1 MIIQVLALLALV
13 LALWTV
19 FRFAMGLRWAKV
31 SREDA
36 RAAEQARGRRVVAEI
51 PGSEDEVVFF
61 VEDDAGFYWGGRQ
74 ARKRDIRGARLLLNG
89 AVMASFARDGE
100 LLPETTPPEAQSFKT
115 RPDLRP
121 PDLKITRSLPG
132 ASNDDLF
139 LGVKGGAG
147 RDGPTIRDRLGRLIW
162 FLPIHWPFSRT

>member
-13 LALWTV
+13 LALWAV

-51 PGSEDEVVFF
+51 PVAEDEIVFF
-61 VEDDAGFYWGGRQ
+61 GEDDAGFYWGARQ

-100 LLPETTPPEAQSFKT
+100 RLPETAPPEEYEGRETWDVLLYLRDGRDERVACGSL
-115 RPDLRP
+115 REGVSRDL
-121 PDLKITRSLPG
+121 
-132 ASNDDLF
+132 
-139 LGVKGGAG
+139 AG
-147 RDGPTIRDRLGRLIW
+147 RVFAAVRSALVRHREE
-162 FLPIHWPFSRT
+162 WP

>member
-36 RAAEQARGRRVVAEI
+36 RAAEQSRGRRVVAEI
-51 PGSEDEVVFF
+51 PLSDDEIVFF
-61 VEDDAGFYWGGRQ
+61 VEDEAGFYWGGRQ

-89 AVMASFARDGE
+89 AVMASLSRVGE
-100 LLPETTPPEAQSFKT
+100 RLPEPAAPEEYEGGERWEIALYLSGGREERVACGT
-115 RPDLRP
+115 LRE
-121 PDLKITRSLPG
+121 
-132 ASNDDLF
+132 
-139 LGVKGGAG
+139 GVSREIAG
-147 RDGPTIRDRLGRLIW
+147 RIFEAIRSGVDQR
-162 FLPIHWPFSRT
+162 

>member
-51 PGSEDEVVFF
+51 PVSDDEIVFF
-61 VEDDAGFYWGGRQ
+61 VEDEAGFYWGGRQ

-89 AVMASFARDGE
+89 AVMASFSRHGE
-100 LLPETTPPEAQSFKT
+100 RLPDPAPPEEYEGGERWEIILYLLDGRDERVACG
-115 RPDLRP
+115 RLRE
-121 PDLKITRSLPG
+121 
-132 ASNDDLF
+132 
-139 LGVKGGAG
+139 GVSRELAG
-147 RDGPTIRDRLGRLIW
+147 RVFEAIRSALDQR
-162 FLPIHWPFSRT
+162 

>member
-31 SREDA
+31 AREDA

-51 PGSEDEVVFF
+51 PLSDDDIVFF
-61 VEDDAGFYWGGRQ
+61 VEDEAGFYWGRRQ

-89 AVMASFARDGE
+89 AVMASFSRDGE
-100 LLPETTPPEAQSFKT
+100 PLPDPAAPEEYEGGEKWEIALY
-115 RPDLRP
+115 LRGGR
-121 PDLKITRSLPG
+121 DERVACGSLRE
-132 ASNDDLF
+132 
-139 LGVKGGAG
+139 GVSREIAG
-147 RDGPTIRDRLGRLIW
+147 RIFAAIRSALDQR
-162 FLPIHWPFSRT
+162 

>member
-51 PGSEDEVVFF
+51 PVSEDEVVFF
-61 VEDDAGFYWGGRQ
+61 LEDDAGFYWGGRQ
-74 ARKRDIRGARLLLNG
+74 ARKREIRGARLLLNG
-89 AVMASFARDGE
+89 GVMASFARNGEALPHPSTPEEYQGRERWEVVVYLEDGGE
-100 LLPETTPPEAQSFKT
+100 ERIACGGLREGVSRDMATRVFEA
-115 RPDLRP
+115 
-121 PDLKITRSLPG
+121 IRSAVAPG
-132 ASNDDLF
+132 KEQA
-139 LGVKGGAG
+139 
-147 RDGPTIRDRLGRLIW
+147 
-162 FLPIHWPFSRT
+162 

>member
-51 PGSEDEVVFF
+51 PVSDDEVVFF

-74 ARKRDIRGARLLLNG
+74 ARKRDILGARLLLNG
-89 AVMASFARDGE
+89 AVMASFVREGE
-100 LLPETTPPEAQSFKT
+100 TLPEPAPPEEYEGHEKWEVALY
-115 RPDLRP
+115 LRTGRE
-121 PDLKITRSLPG
+121 DRVGCGSLRE
-132 ASNDDLF
+132 
-139 LGVKGGAG
+139 GVSRELAG
-147 RDGPTIRDRLGRLIW
+147 RVFAAVRSALEQR
-162 FLPIHWPFSRT
+162 

>member
-1 MIIQVLALLALV
+1 MIIQALALLALV

-100 LLPETTPPEAQSFKT
+100 LLPETTPPEEYEG
-115 RPDLRP
+115 RERWEIVLYLR
-121 PDLKITRSLPG
+121 DAREERVACGSLRE
-132 ASNDDLF
+132 
-139 LGVKGGAG
+139 GVSRELAG
-147 RDGPTIRDRLGRLIW
+147 RVFEAIRSSLDQR
-162 FLPIHWPFSRT
+162 

>member
-36 RAAEQARGRRVVAEI
+36 RAAEQARGRRVMAEI
-51 PGSEDEVVFF
+51 PVSEDEVVFF
-61 VEDDAGFYWGGRQ
+61 LEDEAGFYWGGRE

-100 LLPETTPPEAQSFKT
+100 RLPEPAPPEEHEGREKWEIVLY
-115 RPDLRP
+115 LR
-121 PDLKITRSLPG
+121 S
-132 ASNDDLF
+132 
-139 LGVKGGAG
+139 G
-147 RDGPTIRDRLGRLIW
+147 RDERIACGRLREGV
-162 FLPIHWPFSRT
+162 SREIARRVYEAIRKAAEAGGNS

>member
-1 MIIQVLALLALV
+1 MIIQILALLALV

-51 PGSEDEVVFF
+51 PVSDDEIVFF

-89 AVMASFARDGE
+89 AVMASFVHKGQVV
-100 LLPETTPPEAQSFKT
+100 PETTPPEEYEG
-115 RPDLRP
+115 RERWEIVLY
-121 PDLKITRSLPG
+121 LPG
-132 ASNDDLF
+132 GREERVGCGSLRE
-139 LGVKGGAG
+139 GVSRELAG
-147 RDGPTIRDRLGRLIW
+147 RVFAAIRSALDQR
-162 FLPIHWPFSRT
+162 

>member
-36 RAAEQARGRRVVAEI
+36 RAAEQSRGRRVVAEI
-51 PGSEDEVVFF
+51 PLSDDEIVFF
-61 VEDDAGFYWGGRQ
+61 VEDEAGFYWGGRQ

-89 AVMASFARDGE
+89 AVMASLSRVGE
-100 LLPETTPPEAQSFKT
+100 RLPEPAAPEEYEGGERWEIALYLSGGREERVACGT
-115 RPDLRP
+115 LRE
-121 PDLKITRSLPG
+121 
-132 ASNDDLF
+132 
-139 LGVKGGAG
+139 GVSREIAG
-147 RDGPTIRDRLGRLIW
+147 RIFAAIRSAVEGGK
-162 FLPIHWPFSRT
+162 P

>member
-100 LLPETTPPEAQSFKT
+100 LLPETTPPEEYEG
-115 RPDLRP
+115 RERWEIVLYLR
-121 PDLKITRSLPG
+121 DAREERVACGSLREG
-132 ASNDDLF
+132 ASREL
-139 LGVKGGAG
+139 AG
-147 RDGPTIRDRLGRLIW
+147 RVIEAIRSSLDQR
-162 FLPIHWPFSRT
+162 

>member
-51 PGSEDEVVFF
+51 PLSDDEIVFF
-61 VEDDAGFYWGGRQ
+61 VEDATGFYWGGRQ

-89 AVMASFARDGE
+89 GVMASSSRDGE
-100 LLPETTPPEAQSFKT
+100 RLPEPAPPEEYQGGERWEIVLYVRGGREERVACGS
-115 RPDLRP
+115 LRE
-121 PDLKITRSLPG
+121 
-132 ASNDDLF
+132 
-139 LGVKGGAG
+139 GVSREIAG
-147 RDGPTIRDRLGRLIW
+147 RVFEAVRSTVERGEG
-162 FLPIHWPFSRT
+162 

>member
-36 RAAEQARGRRVVAEI
+36 RAAEQARGRRLVAEI
-51 PGSEDEVVFF
+51 PLSDDEIVFF
-61 VEDDAGFYWGGRQ
+61 VEDEAGFYWGGRQ

-89 AVMASFARDGE
+89 AVMASFAGDGE
-100 LLPETTPPEAQSFKT
+100 RLPEPAPPEEYEGGERWEIAVY
-115 RPDLRP
+115 LRGGREARIACGT
-121 PDLKITRSLPG
+121 LRE
-132 ASNDDLF
+132 
-139 LGVKGGAG
+139 GVSREIAG
-147 RDGPTIRDRLGRLIW
+147 RIFEAIRSARPGKEQA
-162 FLPIHWPFSRT
+162 

>member
-51 PGSEDEVVFF
+51 PLSDDDIVFF
-61 VEDDAGFYWGGRQ
+61 VEDEAGFYWGGRQ

-89 AVMASFARDGE
+89 AVMASFSREGE
-100 LLPETTPPEAQSFKT
+100 TLAELAPPEEYEGGERWEIALYLLDGLDE
-115 RPDLRP
+115 RVACGRLRE
-121 PDLKITRSLPG
+121 
-132 ASNDDLF
+132 
-139 LGVKGGAG
+139 GVSRELAG
-147 RDGPTIRDRLGRLIW
+147 RIFEAVRSALDQR
-162 FLPIHWPFSRT
+162 

>member
-36 RAAEQARGRRVVAEI
+36 RAAEQSRGRRVVAEI
-51 PGSEDEVVFF
+51 PLSDDEIVFF
-61 VEDDAGFYWGGRQ
+61 VEDEAGFYWGGRQ

-89 AVMASFARDGE
+89 AVMASFSRDGE
-100 LLPETTPPEAQSFKT
+100 RLFFVRWWNGSAAHELVSCFVVTWRCRVHLRTVAERCYRAFRLSRGWTARLALLAT
-115 RPDLRP
+115 
-121 PDLKITRSLPG
+121 
-132 ASNDDLF
+132 
-139 LGVKGGAG
+139 
-147 RDGPTIRDRLGRLIW
+147 
-162 FLPIHWPFSRT
+162 